1 MHGEKPHTLSEGARR
16 DAPQRIVAASALA
29 ALTSVASVPQEW
41 QDAWVMRRAYMPREA
56 AGTPVPHNPFRHNR
70 SGADVVLA
78 GSKARWPADAAARTP
93 KGSRAVELPERA
105 AVAASATPPPPQ
117 YEGAEPEVEA
127 RVEAAVSKTGD
138 SSE

>member
-1 MHGEKPHTLSEGARR
+1 
-16 DAPQRIVAASALA
+16 
-29 ALTSVASVPQEW
+29 
-41 QDAWVMRRAYMPREA
+41 MRRAFMPREA
-56 AGTPVPHNPFRHNR
+56 AATPVPHNPFRHNR

-93 KGSRAVELPERA
+93 KGSRAIELPERSA
-105 AVAASATPPPPQ
+105 IAASAAPPPAQ

-127 RVEAAVSKTGD
+127 RVEAAVSKTAAA